1 MEKTMH
7 QDDMPQ
13 PPRIIRLTDMPQPP
27 RIIRL
32 TRDQMIKFVGELH
45 ERHMDKL
52 EEALAA
58 SDMQESKDVIKYIM
72 EKN

>member
-1 MEKTMH
+1 MH
-7 QDDMPQ
+7 QEYDPQ
-13 PPRIIRLTDMPQPP
+13 KPQLIRFVNLSK
-27 RIIRL
+27 
-32 TRDQMIKFVGELH
+32 DQMMKFVGELH
-45 ERHMDKL
+45 EMQMDML

>member
-1 MEKTMH
+1 MH

-13 PPRIIRLTDMPQPP
+13 PPRIIRLT
-27 RIIRL
+27 RE
-32 TRDQMIKFVGELH
+32 QMMKFVGELH
-45 ERHMDKL
+45 EMQMDML
-52 EEALAA
+52 EESLAA

>member
-1 MEKTMH
+1 MH
-7 QDDMPQ
+7 QEYDPQ
-13 PPRIIRLTDMPQPP
+13 KPQLIRFVKLSK
-27 RIIRL
+27 
-32 TRDQMIKFVGELH
+32 DQMMKFVGELH
-45 ERHMDKL
+45 EMQMDML